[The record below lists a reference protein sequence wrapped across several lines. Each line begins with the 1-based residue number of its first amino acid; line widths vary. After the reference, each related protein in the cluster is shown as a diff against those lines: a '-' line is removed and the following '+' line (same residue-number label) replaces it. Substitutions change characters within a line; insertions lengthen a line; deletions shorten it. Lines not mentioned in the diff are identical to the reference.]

1 MLALRC
7 LAIGAALLVLPASL
21 DDTAV
26 ASVSS
31 PARSLR
37 ALGGRPVWVPIC
49 GRRGVNGSGAYY
61 DNVNIAV
68 MDQVMCYSPSWGTVA
83 ALKLV
88 YAAFD
93 MPQQGEVDR
102 PITATI
108 ANASI
113 FVPTAPANNVL
124 TSVAFASGAN
134 SLQCSPTTV
143 SGCNAVSAGQY
154 VTGPAGSSYFSPGTY
169 ITSVT
174 NSFATSGNTPTASVL
189 NLSAPTLAANAGGLL
204 VTYIGQIVP
213 ARFGGRVGVVIAP
226 AHDVVTSDPV
236 TITIPPTTQF
246 FIRTAAMMSGV
257 GLQIADMPGGYRYT
271 GANNEF
277 DSRSTALNDHTLDPT
292 NLSNTGGGFWGPSAV
307 VALVTPA
314 GGLPAPGAVLIL
326 GDSIAAG
333 TGDVPDALQN
343 EGYIERSLANNV
355 PFVSAARGSTNAGE
369 EAMQGNGQMALAT
382 DTGIT
387 DVLLELDRN
396 DIWETHTAYTIVEG
410 YIETIASRYA
420 AAGKRVWC
428 FTATPTTD
436 STDGWTTL
444 VNQSWSSQQLLDEA
458 QRELLNA
465 DLRTPA
471 KLASL
476 GCYGLIDVAGF
487 MEDPGGSHKW
497 RVDYGAASADGVH
510 PSAALHLGAVS
521 AGLIKA
527 SMFTIP

>member
-1 MLALRC
+1 
-7 LAIGAALLVLPASL
+7 
-21 DDTAV
+21 
-26 ASVSS
+26 
-31 PARSLR
+31 
-37 ALGGRPVWVPIC
+37 VPIC
-49 GRRGVNGSGAYY
+49 SRRGVNGSAAYY
-61 DNVNIAV
+61 DGIDTAV
-68 MDQVMCYSPSWGTVA
+68 MDQVMCYSPSWGTVTA
-83 ALKLV
+83 VKLV

-113 FVPTAPANNVL
+113 FVPTAPINSVL
-124 TSVAFASGAN
+124 TSAAFASGA
-134 SLQCSPTTV
+134 SAIQCSPTTV
-143 SGCNAVSAGQY
+143 AGCNAISVGQY
-154 VTGPAGSSYFSPGTY
+154 VSGPAGSSYFSPGAY
-169 ITSVT
+169 VTSVT
-174 NSFATSGNTPTASVL
+174 NGFATSGNAPTATTI
-189 NLSAPTLAANAGGLL
+189 NLSAPTLAANPGGLL
-204 VTYIGQIVP
+204 VSYTGQITP
-213 ARFGGRVGVVIAP
+213 ARFGGRVGVVVAP

-236 TITIPPTTQF
+236 TIAIAPTTQF
-246 FIRTAAMMSGV
+246 FVRTAATMSGV

-277 DSRSTALNDHTLDPT
+277 DSRGTSLSDHTLDPT
-292 NLSNTGGGFWGPSAV
+292 NISNTGGGFWGPSAV
-307 VALVTPA
+307 LALVTPT
-314 GGLPAPGAVLIL
+314 GGLVGPGAVLIL

-333 TGDVPDALQN
+333 TGDGPDALQN
-343 EGYIERSLANNV
+343 EGYIERSLDNNV
-355 PFVSAARGSTNAGE
+355 PFVTAARGSTNAGE

-387 DVLLELDRN
+387 DVLLELGRN
-396 DIWETHTAYTIVEG
+396 DIWETHSAYIIVEG
-410 YIETIASRYA
+410 YIHTIASRYN

-444 VNQSWSSQQLLDEA
+444 VNQSWSSQQLVDEA

-471 KLASL
+471 KLAAL

-487 MEDPGGSHKW
+487 MEDPAGSHKW

-510 PSAALHLGAVS
+510 PSAALHVGATN

-527 SMFTIP
+527 SMFVVP

>member
-1 MLALRC
+1 MIGLLAL
-7 LAIGAALLVLPASL
+7 LDVAAGGF
-21 DDTAV
+21 TAE
-26 ASVSS
+26 ASVTS
-31 PARSLR
+31 PPRSLR

-61 DNVNIAV
+61 DGIDTAV
-68 MDQVMCYSPSWGTVA
+68 MDQVMCYSPSWGTVT

-102 PITATI
+102 PVTAMI

-113 FVPTAPANNVL
+113 FVPAAPANVIL
-124 TSVAFASGAN
+124 TSAAFASGA
-134 SLQCSPTTV
+134 SALQCSPTTV
-143 SGCNAVSAGQY
+143 AGCNSVSAGQY
-154 VTGPAGSSYFSPGTY
+154 VNGPSGSSYFSPGTY
-169 ITSVT
+169 VTSVA
-174 NSFATSGNTPTASVL
+174 NGFASGGNTPTATVI
-189 NLSAPTLAANAGGLL
+189 NLSAPTLAASTGGLL
-204 VTYIGQIVP
+204 VTYTGQITP
-213 ARFGGRVGVVIAP
+213 ARFGGRVGAVIAP

-236 TITIPPTTQF
+236 SIAMPPATQF
-246 FIRTAAMMSGV
+246 FVRTAATMSGV

-277 DSRSTALNDHTLDPT
+277 DARGTALNDHTLDPT
-292 NLSNTGGGFWGPSAV
+292 NISNSGGGFWGPSAV

-314 GGLPAPGAVLIL
+314 GGLMAPGAVLIL

-343 EGYIERSLANNV
+343 EGYIQRSLDNNV

-396 DIWETHTAYTIVEG
+396 DIWETHAAYTIVEG
-410 YIETIASRYA
+410 YIQAIAGRYN

-444 VNQSWSSQQLLDEA
+444 ANQSWSSQQLLDEA

-471 KLASL
+471 KLAAL
-476 GCYGLIDVAGF
+476 GCYGLIDIASF
-487 MEDPGGSHKW
+487 MEDQAGSHKW

-510 PSAALHLGAVS
+510 PSAALHLAAAM

-527 SMFTIP
+527 SMFAIP